1 MFAAILLCCA
11 MCGDGKAPESAAPAD
26 LKAYESARLKA
37 GHDAGAARSPGPLV
51 RGAWPDQETA
61 GAPGTGGRPRPQ
73 ERDGTRAPGT
83 RLLQRTV
90 DEAGRSGEANGV
102 GPGLS
107 GPDPRVYR
115 PPRPDGRQGRCP
127 DETGRV
133 VHREGADGAS
143 QGALPRRG
151 SPRPV
156 AGARLAAPG
165 LQEARKPLDQA
176 RGGGRREGRVRAAE
190 ARQPA
195 LEVASREAPRGLAEQ
210 PCSPAREGR
219 AGAGGGHRSPCRADG
234 LARLRHR
241 RRAVATRGRE
251 RAEPHRRSSRFE
263 CAGDVGGVQP
273 IGGREAAGAHRADRS
288 RPARRRGPVD
298 QPVRRPYKYTVRPGS
313 GPGSTGEL
321 YVDGERFDLRR
332 VYQFPTLDL
341 RLFPVAMAAPR
352 QPAGHQRGSA
362 RDWRQQPVS
371 DGPDR
376 WKPGRRL
383 RRADAADGDA
393 ASDDV
398 RGHGADDP
406 ERPGHPADPRQ

>member
-1 MFAAILLCCA
+1 MSGRPDLGRGSSGCDRPLARRRDHVRSGSPLLCDVWRWPSVGERCA
-11 MCGDGKAPESAAPAD
+11 SRAEGVRVGQAQGRPG
-26 LKAYESARLKA
+26 R
-37 GHDAGAARSPGPLV
+37 GRARSPGPLV
-51 RGAWPDQETA
+51 RGARPDQETA

-83 RLLQRTV
+83 RHLQRTV

-151 SPRPV
+151 SPRPI

-176 RGGGRREGRVRAAE
+176 RGGGRREGRVRPAE

-195 LEVASREAPRGLAEQ
+195 LEVAAREAPRGFAEQ
-210 PCSPAREGR
+210 PRSAAREGR
-219 AGAGGGHRSPCRADG
+219 AGTGGGHRSPCRADG

-241 RRAVATRGRE
+241 RRAVTTHCRE

-263 CAGDVGGVQP
+263 CTGDVGGIQP
-273 IGGREAAGAHRADRS
+273 IGSREAAGGRS
-288 RPARRRGPVD
+288 P
-298 QPVRRPYKYTVRPGS
+298 
-313 GPGSTGEL
+313 
-321 YVDGERFDLRR
+321 
-332 VYQFPTLDL
+332 
-341 RLFPVAMAAPR
+341 
-352 QPAGHQRGSA
+352 
-362 RDWRQQPVS
+362 
-371 DGPDR
+371 
-376 WKPGRRL
+376 
-383 RRADAADGDA
+383 
-393 ASDDV
+393 
-398 RGHGADDP
+398 
-406 ERPGHPADPRQ
+406 